1 MKKITI
7 LLFFSLPV
15 TVVSAQNVGIG
26 TTNPLARLHVTDSSV
41 LFSADGTPPGS
52 TNPPVSGA
60 GRRMMW
66 YPGKAAFRT
75 GYVNGTQWHKD
86 SIGLYSF
93 AAGHSNIAKGIASGS
108 FGAFNSSSGD
118 YSFVAGTGNVTSG
131 EYSTAFGLSNVASGN
146 YSLVAGINSAAS
158 AGYAVSIGNTDTA
171 SGNMSVALG
180 FKNKASAWAAFA
192 QGESNLSSGQ
202 YSVSHGLES
211 TASGLYSFAT
221 GYRSQ
226 ATGEGSWAQGFDNIA
241 SGDYSAASGNSTLA
255 SGAQS
260 TARGLFCNALA
271 DFSTSIGYFN
281 NATGT
286 SAVALG
292 ALATAS
298 GASSFAAGQST
309 TASGNFSGANGL
321 FTYAKSNAGFTVGIY
336 NDAGAAGSANSIDGN
351 NRLFE
356 VGNGISN
363 VLRNNAF
370 TILQNG
376 NTGVNTTVPA
386 AGMDINADLAYRQ
399 NVITLVGGLNSDINT
414 GRYSFVKITGP
425 AINFSIDGIQ
435 GGVDGKIL
443 TLFNLTGTNM
453 TIVDQTGST
462 SSPANRIN
470 TLEGGVAISTTNNGA
485 VTLQYSAADN
495 RWMVISIKN

>member
-1 MKKITI
+1 MKK
-7 LLFFSLPV
+7 LLFLVAILFSFYQIN
-15 TVVSAQNVGIG
+15 AQNVGIG
-26 TTNPLARLHVTDSSV
+26 TTSPQARLHVTDSSV
-41 LFSADGTPPGS
+41 LFSADGVPPGTS
-52 TNPPVSGA
+52 NPPASGA
-60 GRRMMW
+60 GRRTMW
-66 YPGKAAFRT
+66 YAGKAAFRT
-75 GYVNGTQWHKD
+75 GYVNGTQWNKD

-93 AAGHSNIAKGIASGS
+93 AAGHSNIAKGVASGS
-108 FGAFNSSSGD
+108 FGAFNNNSGD
-118 YSFVAGTGNVTSG
+118 YSFAAGTGNIASG
-131 EYSTAFGLSNVASGN
+131 EYSTAFGLANSASGN
-146 YSLVAGINSAAS
+146 YSFSMGINSAAT
-158 AGYAVSIGNTDTA
+158 AAYAVSIGNTDTA

-180 FKNKASAWAAFA
+180 FKNKATAWAAFA

-202 YSVSHGLES
+202 YSVSQGLEN
-211 TASGLYSFAT
+211 TASGLYSSAV

-241 SGDYSAASGNSTLA
+241 AGNYSFASGNSTLA

-260 TARGLFCNALA
+260 TARGIFCNALA
-271 DFSTSIGYFN
+271 DYSLSIGYFN
-281 NATGT
+281 NASGI

-292 ALATAS
+292 AL
-298 GASSFAAGQST
+298 T
-309 TASGNFSGANGL
+309 TASGGTSFATGQNTTASGSYSGANGL
-321 FTYAKSNAGFTVGIY
+321 FTYAKSNAGFTIGIY

-386 AGMDINADLAYRQ
+386 AGMDINADLACRQ
-399 NVITLVGGLNSDINT
+399 NVLTLAGGLNSDINA

-435 GGVDGKIL
+435 GGVDGKVL

-453 TIVDQTGST
+453 TIVDQTGSA
-462 SSPANRIN
+462 SAPANRIN
-470 TLEGGVAISTTNNGA
+470 TLEGGVAISTTNNGS

-495 RWMVISIKN
+495 RWMVIAMKE